1 MSDDVQKMVAQF
13 AKEQEQRK
21 LALLEQM
28 KKIEEEGE
36 AQLKQ
41 LCWVMLYSMI
51 PVSLVL
57 IMTNPCFNHFIEIT
71 LYRV

>member
-1 MSDDVQKMVAQF
+1 MVAQF

-36 AQLKQ
+36 AQAQK
-41 LCWVMLYSMI
+41 
-51 PVSLVL
+51 VSLSNGGVCHQGDFHRQPAPSSQGATL
-57 IMTNPCFNHFIEIT
+57 KGGSNH
-71 LYRV
+71 